1 MLDRSSYFLSTKA
14 LPGPEPK
21 AVFAERRL
29 REAILWCE
37 IEPGAV
43 VSEDA
48 LVKQFG
54 LARAATRAAL
64 ARLAAEELVQPIARK
79 GWRVQPMTGALIG
92 ELIAARRFAEPALA
106 DIQFTAAEIKRM
118 REIVAVIQAAARH
131 DDPQSR
137 ATSRE
142 YEREL
147 LTLMAGR
154 ANTFQQRWLHE
165 LWNHSERVVRFFEG
179 SGAAPLPVGDPAPL
193 VAAAAANDRT
203 ALLAQRAAAIDSFER
218 FAGKCLLSHPG
229 ELSAGEGEPHGQN
242 PSGEQSKTRFLNG
255 ETSQT
260 TAKRKGTYQ

>member
-1 MLDRSSYFLSTKA
+1 MLDRSSYFLGTKT

-21 AVFAERRL
+21 VVFAERRL

-48 LVKQFG
+48 LVKRFG

-64 ARLAAEELVQPIARK
+64 ARLAGEDLIQPIARK

-106 DIQFTAAEIKRM
+106 DVIFTGGEIKRM
-118 REIVAVIQAAARH
+118 RELAAIIQAATQQEDSRSLVTAR
-131 DDPQSR
+131 Q
-137 ATSRE
+137 

-154 ANTFQQRWLHE
+154 MNTFQQRWLQE
-165 LWNHSERVVRFFEG
+165 LWNHSERVIRFFEAG
-179 SGAAPLPVGDPAPL
+179 GATRLPVADPAPL
-193 VAAAAANDRT
+193 VDAAAAADRQ
-203 ALLAQRAAAIDSFER
+203 ALLVQRSATIDAFER
-218 FAGKCLLSHPG
+218 YASLCLLSHQG
-229 ELSAGEGEPHGQN
+229 ELTAEGTKLPRPQQDGDTTE
-242 PSGEQSKTRFLNG
+242 RFLKG